1 MRVCRDLPAECRPPV
16 DDRAYGVVTGPGPR
30 DAGFGRPLTTSKIR
44 ASAVA
49 VAMFGCLTPA
59 EGWAQGTN
67 TGAGGDPRT
76 AVAQPEVSGKP
87 SAVATTSIQ
96 ATLGDAADPTGL
108 RRFLSDRGVVLSF
121 NAIADI
127 LGDTSGGTRRT
138 ATVIGRL
145 DMQLDADL
153 DQLAG
158 WKGLAF
164 RVEAFQINGAG
175 LSRAAVNDLAVV
187 SELEALPS
195 TRLYEMWVEQQFL
208 DGRLGIKLGQVA
220 ADTEF
225 LVSQTATLFINS
237 TFGWPTITGTNL
249 PSGGPAYPF
258 GAPAVRAK
266 YVPTPNLSFQVGV
279 FDGDPA
285 GPARPWN
292 DPDPQRRNRT
302 GTNFRLSDPAFL
314 IAEVAYA
321 YNFRE
326 RSRTGAVL
334 DEPGTVTFGGWHHF
348 GRFDSLRFD
357 DSGHSL
363 ADPAT
368 TGAPRRFRGDD
379 GLYAM
384 IDQTV
389 YREPEKDDEGAS
401 AFVRAMASPGDRDLV
416 DLYLDAGI
424 GYRGLLP
431 GRSNDTVGVAVS
443 YARISSA
450 ARGFDRDTILNTGV
464 AIPRRRFEAL
474 VEATYQAV
482 LGPGVTVQPNVQ
494 YVFHPGGNVPDPRD
508 ALGRRIRNATIVG
521 LRATLTY

>member
-1 MRVCRDLPAECRPPV
+1 MSSPSAELAR
-16 DDRAYGVVTGPGPR
+16 RGHAR
-30 DAGFGRPLTTSKIR
+30 NAR
-44 ASAVA
+44 ASRVAFAVALSLGFVPIVA
-49 VAMFGCLTPA
+49 VAQYA
-59 EGWAQGTN
+59 N

-76 AVAQPEVSGKP
+76 SVAQPEVSGKP

-138 ATVIGRL
+138 ATVLGRL

-153 DQLAG
+153 DRFAG
-158 WKGLAF
+158 WHGAAF
-164 RVEAFQINGAG
+164 RVEAYQINGAG
-175 LSRAAVNDLAVV
+175 LSRTAVNDLAVV

-195 TRLYEMWVEQQFL
+195 TRLYELWIEQQLL
-208 DGRLGIKLGQVA
+208 DGQLAVKLGQVA

-237 TFGWPTITGTNL
+237 TFGWPTIAGTNL

-258 GAPAVRAK
+258 GAPAIRAK
-266 YVPTPNLSFQVGV
+266 YLPTPNLSFQVGL

-285 GPARPWN
+285 GPARAWN
-292 DPDPQRRNRT
+292 APDPQRRNRT

-321 YNFRE
+321 YNVEE
-326 RSRTGAVL
+326 RACTGQIL
-334 DEPGTVTFGGWHHF
+334 DEPGTVTLGGWHHF
-348 GRFDSLRFD
+348 GRFDSLRVD
-357 DSGHSL
+357 DIGRSL
-363 ADPAT
+363 ADPSTSGVA
-368 TGAPRRFRGDD
+368 RRFRGND
-379 GLYAM
+379 GLYGI

-389 YREPEKDDEGAS
+389 YREPDDAGQGAS
-401 AFVRAMASPGDRDLV
+401 AFVRAVASPGDRNLI

-431 GRSNDTVGVAVS
+431 GWSNDTAGVAVS
-443 YARISSA
+443 YARISPS
-450 ARGFDRDTILNTGV
+450 ARGFDRDTILETGI
-464 AIPRRRFEAL
+464 AMPRRRFEAL

-482 LGPGVTVQPNVQ
+482 LAPGVTVQPNLQ
-494 YVFHPGGNVPDPRD
+494 YVFHPGGNIPDPRD
-508 ALGRRIRNATIVG
+508 ALGRRIKDATVG
-521 LRATLTY
+521 GMRATLTY

>member
-1 MRVCRDLPAECRPPV
+1 MGIPPDIETTRRFRTAGKMSRPSTE
-16 DDRAYGVVTGPGPR
+16 RAR
-30 DAGFGRPLTTSKIR
+30 RWHARNAR
-44 ASAVA
+44 ASRVSLALSLCLAPIVA
-49 VAMFGCLTPA
+49 VAQSA
-59 EGWAQGTN
+59 N

-76 AVAQPEVSGKP
+76 SVAQPEVSGKP

-96 ATLGDAADPTGL
+96 SVLGDTADPTGL

-153 DQLAG
+153 DRLAG
-158 WKGLAF
+158 WHGAAF
-164 RVEAFQINGAG
+164 RVEAYQINGAG

-195 TRLYEMWVEQQFL
+195 TRLYELWIEQQLL
-208 DGRLGIKLGQVA
+208 DGQLAVKLGQVA

-237 TFGWPTITGTNL
+237 TFGWPTIAGTNL

-258 GAPAVRAK
+258 GAPAIRAK
-266 YVPTPNLSFQVGV
+266 YLPTPNLSFQVGL

-285 GPARPWN
+285 GPARAWN

-321 YNFRE
+321 YNVEE
-326 RSRTGAVL
+326 RARTGQVL
-334 DEPGTVTFGGWHHF
+334 DEPGTVTLGGWHHF
-348 GRFDSLRFD
+348 SRFDSLRVD
-357 DSGHSL
+357 DTGRSL
-363 ADPAT
+363 ADPSTSGVA
-368 TGAPRRFRGDD
+368 RRFRGND
-379 GLYAM
+379 GLYAI

-389 YREPEKDDEGAS
+389 YREPDDAGQGAS
-401 AFVRAMASPGDRDLV
+401 AFVRAVTSPGDRNLI

-431 GRSNDTVGVAVS
+431 GRSNDTAGVAVS
-443 YARISSA
+443 YARISPS
-450 ARGFDRDTILNTGV
+450 ARGADGDTILETGI
-464 AIPRRRFEAL
+464 AMPRRRFEAL

-482 LGPGVTVQPNVQ
+482 LAPGVTVQPNLQ
-494 YVFHPGGNVPDPRD
+494 YVFQPGGNIPDPRD
-508 ALGRRIRNATIVG
+508 ALGRRIKNATVVG

>member
-1 MRVCRDLPAECRPPV
+1 MSSPSAELAR
-16 DDRAYGVVTGPGPR
+16 RGHAR
-30 DAGFGRPLTTSKIR
+30 NAR
-44 ASAVA
+44 ASRVAFAVALSLGFVPIVA
-49 VAMFGCLTPA
+49 VAQSA
-59 EGWAQGTN
+59 N

-76 AVAQPEVSGKP
+76 SVAQPEVSGKP

-121 NAIADI
+121 NAITDI

-138 ATVIGRL
+138 ATVLGRL

-153 DQLAG
+153 DRLAG
-158 WKGLAF
+158 WHGVAF
-164 RVEAFQINGAG
+164 RVEAYQINGAG
-175 LSRAAVNDLAVV
+175 LSGAAVNDLAVV

-195 TRLYEMWVEQQFL
+195 TRLYELWVEQQLL
-208 DGRLGIKLGQVA
+208 DSRLSVKLGQIA

-237 TFGWPTITGTNL
+237 TFGWPTIAGTNL

-266 YVPTPNLSFQVGV
+266 YLPTPNLSFQVGL

-285 GPARPWN
+285 GPAQAWN
-292 DPDPQRRNRT
+292 DPDPQRRDRT
-302 GTNFRLSDPAFL
+302 GTNFRLSDPPFL
-314 IAEVAYA
+314 IAEAAYA
-321 YNFRE
+321 YNIEE
-326 RSRTGAVL
+326 RAGSGQIL
-334 DEPGTVTFGGWHHF
+334 DEPGTVTVGGWHHF
-348 GRFDSLRFD
+348 GRFDSLRI
-357 DSGHSL
+357 DSTGRSL
-363 ADPAT
+363 ADPST
-368 TGAPRRFRGDD
+368 TGVARRFRGND
-379 GLYAM
+379 GLYGI

-389 YREPEKDDEGAS
+389 YREPDDTGQGAS
-401 AFVRAMASPGDRDLV
+401 AFVRAVTSPGDRNLI

-431 GRSNDTVGVAVS
+431 GRSNDTAGVAVS
-443 YARISSA
+443 YARISQST
-450 ARGFDRDTILNTGV
+450 RGADRDTILETGT
-464 AIPRRRFEAL
+464 AMPRRRFEAL

-482 LGPGVTVQPNVQ
+482 LGPGVTVQPNLQ
-494 YVFHPGGNVPDPRD
+494 YVFHPGGNIPDPRD
-508 ALGRRIRNATIVG
+508 ALGRRIKNATVVG

>member
-1 MRVCRDLPAECRPPV
+1 MSNPSAELAR
-16 DDRAYGVVTGPGPR
+16 RGHAR
-30 DAGFGRPLTTSKIR
+30 NAR
-44 ASAVA
+44 ASHVAFAVALSLGFVPIVA
-49 VAMFGCLTPA
+49 VAQSA
-59 EGWAQGTN
+59 N

-76 AVAQPEVSGKP
+76 SVAQPEVSGKP

-121 NAIADI
+121 NAITDI

-138 ATVIGRL
+138 ATVLGRL

-153 DQLAG
+153 DRFAG
-158 WKGLAF
+158 WRGAAF
-164 RVEAFQINGAG
+164 RVEAYQINGAG

-195 TRLYEMWVEQQFL
+195 TRLYELWVEQQIL
-208 DGRLGIKLGQVA
+208 DGQLAVKLGQVA

-237 TFGWPTITGTNL
+237 TFGWPTIAGTNL

-266 YVPTPNLSFQVGV
+266 YLPTPNLSFQVGL

-285 GPARPWN
+285 GPARAWN
-292 DPDPQRRNRT
+292 DPDPQRRDRT

-314 IAEVAYA
+314 IAEAAYA
-321 YNFRE
+321 YNFEE
-326 RSRTGAVL
+326 RAGSGQVL
-334 DEPGTVTFGGWHHF
+334 DEPGTVTLGGWHHF
-348 GRFDSLRFD
+348 GRFDSLRVD
-357 DSGHSL
+357 DIGRSL
-363 ADPAT
+363 ADSSTSGVA
-368 TGAPRRFRGDD
+368 RRFRGDD
-379 GLYAM
+379 GLYGI
-384 IDQTV
+384 IDQTI
-389 YREPEKDDEGAS
+389 YREPDDGGQGAS
-401 AFVRAMASPGDRDLV
+401 AFLRAVTSPGDRNLI

-431 GRSNDTVGVAVS
+431 GRSNDTAGVAVS
-443 YARISSA
+443 YARISPSV
-450 ARGFDRDTILNTGV
+450 RGADRDTILETGI
-464 AIPRRRFEAL
+464 AMPRRRFEAL

-482 LGPGVTVQPNVQ
+482 LAPGVTVQPNLQ
-494 YVFHPGGNVPDPRD
+494 YVFHPGGNIPDPRD
-508 ALGRRIRNATIVG
+508 DLGRRIRNATVVG

>member
-1 MRVCRDLPAECRPPV
+1 MAGPSDIPALHSHRVEASPFSPAN
-16 DDRAYGVVTGPGPR
+16 
-30 DAGFGRPLTTSKIR
+30 TSIRRSRGSALDVNAR
-44 ASAVA
+44 ASLIRVTALILGCVPLVA
-49 VAMFGCLTPA
+49 VAQT
-59 EGWAQGTN
+59 TN

-76 AVAQPEVSGKP
+76 SVAQPEVSGKP

-96 ATLGDAADPTGL
+96 AVLGDAADPTGL
-108 RRFLSDRGVVLSF
+108 RRYLSDRGVVLSF

-153 DQLAG
+153 DRLAG

-164 RVEAFQINGAG
+164 RAEAFQINGAG
-175 LSRAAVNDLAVV
+175 LTRAAVNDLAVV

-195 TRLYEMWVEQQFL
+195 TRLYELWVEQQLL
-208 DGRLGIKLGQVA
+208 DGQLTIKLGQVA

-237 TFGWPTITGTNL
+237 TFGWPTLTGTNL

-266 YVPTPNLSFQVGV
+266 YLPTPNLSFQVGL

-285 GPARPWN
+285 GPAQAWN

-302 GTNFRLSDPAFL
+302 GTNFRMSDPAFL

-321 YNFRE
+321 YNVQE
-326 RSRTGAVL
+326 RARTGQVL

-348 GRFDSLRFD
+348 GRFDSLRVD
-357 DSGHSL
+357 DTGHSL

-368 TGAPRRFRGDD
+368 TGTPRRFRGDD

-389 YREPEKDDEGAS
+389 YREPGKDDEGAS
-401 AFVRAMASPGDRDLV
+401 AFVRAMASPGDRNLV

-431 GRSNDTVGVAVS
+431 GRSDDTAGVAVS
-443 YARISSA
+443 YARISPS
-450 ARGFDRDTILNTGV
+450 ARGADRDTILETGI
-464 AIPRRRFEAL
+464 AMPRRRFEAL

-482 LGPGVTVQPNVQ
+482 LGPGVTVQPNLQ

-508 ALGRRIRNATIVG
+508 ELGRRIKNATVVG